1 MTFPIINSTVIS
13 NGIAVDLGST
23 ASCYILEG
31 ALVGSTDDTP
41 SGLANRAVY
50 GTGNAHKVMLD
61 GTAMAAGF
69 AIHLGSTSTSHG
81 SIVRIG
87 ETGRAF
93 SLSSDA
99 IMLEGYSNKVR
110 NDGTIDG
117 ANGIHIADDDQ
128 STGSQIINNA
138 LIEATDGYGIKHV
151 GTSGIAIIN
160 HGRINAASFSVDC
173 SITSGVVWIIN
184 DGTMNSNVLLGSGND
199 YYDGRDGRISNGTV
213 IGNAGSDTLLGGKG
227 ADKLAGGIDADTLTG
242 GKGADQFIF
251 AEDTAIDIVTDFSR
265 KQHDRINVNPID
277 AIAATE
283 FIPDDFTFI
292 GTRAFG
298 TAAGELRYQ
307 IRHGDT
313 IISCETTGDGKADTV
328 IHLVGEFKLSASDF
342 IL

>member
-242 GKGADQFIF
+242 GLGD
-251 AEDTAIDIVTDFSR
+251 
-265 KQHDRINVNPID
+265 DRL
-277 AIAATE
+277 
-283 FIPDDFTFI
+283 I
-292 GTRAFG
+292 GG
-298 TAAGELRYQ
+298 TG
-307 IRHGDT
+307 GDT
-313 IISCETTGDGKADTV
+313 FVFEDGFGHDVISDYDIDDIINMSGLSSALDLDVISSFASQKGKNVVIDFGGGDQLTINGLKLDALDDVNFV
-328 IHLVGEFKLSASDF
+328 IFNGVG
-342 IL
+342 